1 MNIIALFLEYSHWQF
16 EINALKLMSQ
26 NGQTRVDEQQEKC
39 NKAWAQ
45 LMMHCQAYDAALK
58 IALTAK

>member
-1 MNIIALFLEYSHWQF
+1 MNIIALFLEYSHWQL
-16 EINALKLMSQ
+16 EINALKLMS
-26 NGQTRVDEQQEKC
+26 NGQSGVDEQQEKC

-45 LMMHCQAYDAALK
+45 LMMHCQAYDDALK